1 MLSLLFSTFS
11 ILYLSALKFCKKN
24 YNKKVFK
31 FNKKNLNQWMN
42 LSKKERYN
50 LLKSESELYVSKR
63 KELLQKIRKE
73 YKILK
78 K

>member
-31 FNKKNLNQWMN
+31 FTRKNLNQWMN

-50 LLKSESELYVSKR
+50 LLKIESELYVSKR